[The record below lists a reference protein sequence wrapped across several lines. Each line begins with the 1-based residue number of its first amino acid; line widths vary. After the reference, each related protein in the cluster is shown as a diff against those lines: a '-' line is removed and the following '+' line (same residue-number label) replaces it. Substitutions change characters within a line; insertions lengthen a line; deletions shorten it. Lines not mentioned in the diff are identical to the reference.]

1 MASDKM
7 TQLSIEKIRANR
19 RSSQILTSLVIVA
32 CLLVILFSY
41 YSKGSVALR
50 FIIAI
55 AALFISGNSIS
66 YINNLEGGYGL
77 YLLKTK
83 RGIHFIDSL
92 SKRAP
97 WFWKGMAEWGLVIAF
112 GFLSYPIF
120 RKRISFG
127 AYILGILSIV
137 VILLFVLP
145 ASCLPLGFFNI
156 PQIKALSES
165 CSIGTSQAG
174 FIGYFS
180 QIASSIVSRGLTI
193 NLITI
198 YLITIIGGFSLF
210 LIGVLVYSSLS
221 ILYVVGITLFGL
233 VTSQPNYNVL
243 HSVLPE
249 VIPLIPGITIPLLSG
264 IAAFVFIL
272 IVHEF
277 SHGILARI
285 NKVNIKSVG
294 IAMFGIVP
302 IGAFV
307 EPDEKAIT
315 KLSKK
320 EQNNISIAGVSAN
333 ILFTFIFFVLMMC
346 TLIYVIP
353 HYFVN
358 NIILSGVINNTP
370 ASKVFSSNDIGAVI
384 NSWNKI
390 PLTNASNF
398 AYAVSLDKPGSR
410 VYVGT
415 DIGNYTIVAN
425 SSGKIGVFVSQV
437 SSPTKGILS
446 GIVNFFYAFF
456 GLTFLLG
463 FFVGIFNLLPI
474 AVIGLDGYRIYKT
487 EIRNKKIIK
496 IITAIIVISILIN
509 AIPWIWNI

>member
-1 MASDKM
+1 MAKLHIKKM
-7 TQLSIEKIRANR
+7 NVNGV
-19 RSSQILTSLVIVA
+19 SSWILTLFVVIA
-32 CLLVILFSY
+32 CLLVLVYSY
-41 YSKGSVALR
+41 YSNWNIALR
-50 FIIAI
+50 IMFFI
-55 AALFISGNSIS
+55 AALFLSGSAITR
-66 YINNLEGGYGL
+66 INGLEGGYGL

-83 RGIHFIDSL
+83 KGINFIDSL

-120 RKRISFG
+120 RKRIGWG
-127 AYILGILSIV
+127 AYIIGILSIV

-145 ASCLPLGFFNI
+145 AACLPLGFFNI

-165 CSIGTSQAG
+165 CSIGTSQTG

-233 VTSQPNYNVL
+233 VTSQPDYNVL

-249 VIPLIPGITIPLLSG
+249 VIPLVPGVTIPLLSG
-264 IAAFVFIL
+264 IAAFAFIL

-285 NKVNIKSVG
+285 SKVNIKSVG
-294 IAMFGIVP
+294 IAVFGIFP

-315 KLSKK
+315 KLSKR

-333 ILFTFIFFVLMMC
+333 ILFTFIFFALMMC
-346 TLIYVIP
+346 TLIYIIP

-370 ASKVFSSNDIGAVI
+370 ASKVFSSNDIGTII

-390 PLTNASNF
+390 PLTNVSNF

-410 VYVGT
+410 VYIGT
-415 DIGNYTIVAN
+415 NIGNYTIVAN
-425 SSGKIGVFVSQV
+425 SSGKIGVFISQV

-456 GLTFLLG
+456 GLTFLLS

-487 EIRNKKIIK
+487 EIRNKNVIK
-496 IITAIIVISILIN
+496 IITAIVALSILIN
-509 AIPWIWNI
+509 IIPWIWNI